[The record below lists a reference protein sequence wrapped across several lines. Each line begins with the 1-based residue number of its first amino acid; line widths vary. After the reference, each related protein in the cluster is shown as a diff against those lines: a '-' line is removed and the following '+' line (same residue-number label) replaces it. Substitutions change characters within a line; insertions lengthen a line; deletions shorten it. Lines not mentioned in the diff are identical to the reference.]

1 MENNLIY
8 TVETDVEKFD
18 FEYLHAALQKSYWAQ
33 LRNFEDNYIAFKNSR
48 AFMLFNQ
55 HGKVLGFARVVT
67 DYVAFAYLADVYIDE
82 NQRGQGL
89 GKYLV
94 SQVLA
99 DPKLAKV
106 KRFMLRT
113 KDAHDLYAKFG
124 FTQLKDPHL
133 LMEKL
138 HLSN

>member
-8 TVETDVEKFD
+8 TVETDLEKFD

-33 LRNFEDNYIAFKNSR
+33 LRNFEDNYTAFKNSR

-89 GKYLV
+89 AKYLV
-94 SQVLA
+94 SKILA

-124 FTQLKDPHL
+124 FTPLKDPQL
-133 LMEKL
+133 LMEKI
-138 HLSN
+138 

>member
-1 MENNLIY
+1 
-8 TVETDVEKFD
+8 
-18 FEYLHAALQKSYWAQ
+18 
-33 LRNFEDNYIAFKNSR
+33 
-48 AFMLFNQ
+48 MLFNQ

-94 SQVLA
+94 SQILA

-124 FTQLKDPHL
+124 FTSLKDPHL
-133 LMEKL
+133 IMEKF
-138 HLSN
+138 SY

>member
-1 MENNLIY
+1 MDNNLIY
-8 TVETDVEKFD
+8 TIETDIEKFD

-33 LRNFEDNYIAFKNSR
+33 LRSFEDNYTAFKNSR

-67 DYVAFAYLADVYIDE
+67 DYVAFAYLADVYINE

-94 SQVLA
+94 SHILV
-99 DPKLAKV
+99 DSKLAKV

-113 KDAHDLYAKFG
+113 KDAHDLYSKFG
-124 FTQLKDPHL
+124 FTSLKAPHL
-133 LMEKL
+133 LMERI
-138 HLSN
+138 

>member
-1 MENNLIY
+1 MDNNLIY
-8 TVETDVEKFD
+8 TIETDIEKFD

-33 LRNFEDNYIAFKNSR
+33 LRSFEDNYTAFKNSR

-67 DYVAFAYLADVYIDE
+67 DYVAFAYLADVYINE

-94 SQVLA
+94 SHILV

-113 KDAHDLYAKFG
+113 KDAHDLYSKFG
-124 FTQLKDPHL
+124 FTSLKAAHL
-133 LMEKL
+133 LMERI
-138 HLSN
+138 

>member
-1 MENNLIY
+1 MDNDLIY
-8 TVETDVEKFD
+8 KIETDLAKFD

-33 LRNFEDNYIAFKNSR
+33 LRSFEDNSTAFKNSR

-94 SQVLA
+94 SHILA

-113 KDAHDLYAKFG
+113 KDAHDLYTKFG
-124 FTQLKDPHL
+124 FTPLKDPQL

>member
-1 MENNLIY
+1 MDNNLIY
-8 TVETDVEKFD
+8 TIETDIEKFD

-33 LRNFEDNYIAFKNSR
+33 LRSFEDNYTAFKNSR

-67 DYVAFAYLADVYIDE
+67 DYVAFAYLADVYINE

-94 SQVLA
+94 SHILV

-133 LMEKL
+133 LMERI
-138 HLSN
+138 

>member
-1 MENNLIY
+1 MDDNLIY
-8 TVETDVEKFD
+8 TVETDLARFD

-33 LRNFEDNYIAFKNSR
+33 LRSFEDNYTAFKNSH
-48 AFMLFNQ
+48 AFMLFDL

-94 SQVLA
+94 SHILA

-124 FTQLKDPHL
+124 FTPLKDQHL
-133 LMEKL
+133 LMERI
-138 HLSN
+138 